1 MKRRTRKKKT
11 RAKRKK
17 RMSKMMVRKME
28 MGESS
33 RKTSIIVLL
42 LRGPFIWRVPK
53 YEESGCSVP
62 VKQWP
67 QWLWPWDC

>member
-17 RMSKMMVRKME
+17 RMNKMMVRKMD

-33 RKTSIIVLL
+33 RTRSIIVVL
-42 LRGPFIWRVPK
+42 LRGPFTWRVPR
-53 YEESGCSVP
+53 YEESCCSVP
-62 VKQWP
+62 AKQWP
-67 QWLWPWDC
+67 RWLWDC